1 MTAAA
6 ATAKFRWRPGRRR
19 GVSGRRGAGLG
30 HNNKKSSIIPR
41 LLQLAIRND
50 EELLNGV
57 TINQRRL
64 AQNPGGAFTQQEQE
78 KCIQLNLRN
87 VYN

>member
-6 ATAKFRWRPGRRR
+6 ATAKFRWRPGRRC
-19 GVSGRRGAGLG
+19 GVSGRRGTGLG
-30 HNNKKSSIIPR
+30 RNNKKSSIIPR

-57 TINQRRL
+57 TITQRGVL
-64 AQNPGGAFTQQEQE
+64 P
-78 KCIQLNLRN
+78 KIQAVLLLNKNKRN

>member
-1 MTAAA
+1 MTTAA

-19 GVSGRRGAGLG
+19 GVSGRRGARIGR
-30 HNNKKSSIIPR
+30 NNKKSSIIPR
-41 LLQLAIRND
+41 LRQLAIRND

-57 TINQRRL
+57 TITQRGVL
-64 AQNPGGAFTQQEQE
+64 P
-78 KCIQLNLRN
+78 KIQAVLLLNKNKRN